1 MIEYEAGGNSMIE
14 LAFCG
19 DDCSF
24 CPRYNATLNQNEHKL
39 REIAVLWKK
48 IGWRE
53 NIDPPETLR
62 CYGCDTFNGTCE
74 YNVRECCI
82 EKNIGNCGECKS
94 YPCDKIENAF
104 EIARNNVEKYKDI
117 LSKEDY
123 QIFIKAFFS
132 KQDNL
137 DKANCEFKNR
147 QHARKALI
155 R

>member
-1 MIEYEAGGNSMIE
+1 MIEYETVGHLMIKI
-14 LAFCG
+14 AFCG

-39 REIAVLWKK
+39 REIAILWKT

-53 NIDPPETLR
+53 NIDPPETLV

-82 EKNIGNCGECKS
+82 EKNNENCGKCES
-94 YPCDKIENAF
+94 YPCDRIENAF
-104 EIARNNVEKYKDI
+104 EITRNNVEKYKDI

-123 QIFIKAFFS
+123 EIFVKAFFS
-132 KQDNL
+132 KKDNL
-137 DKANCEFKNR
+137 DKVNCEFKNR
-147 QHARKALI
+147 KE
-155 R
+155 